1 MKRPLVKAVSQ
12 HALDRFLER
21 SRIRTPNNA
30 LAILFR
36 LAQRCEHLNGDRWHA
51 NGWILVISGDELV
64 TVYRPQSPNDV
75 RRIRASFLRRLVRHC
90 ECEDGAG

>member
-1 MKRPLVKAVSQ
+1 MKRPHVRAISQ

-64 TVYRPQSPNDV
+64 TVYRPSATNDV
-75 RRIRASFLRRLVRHC
+75 RRIRASILRRTVRIC
-90 ECEDGAG
+90 EREDGIG